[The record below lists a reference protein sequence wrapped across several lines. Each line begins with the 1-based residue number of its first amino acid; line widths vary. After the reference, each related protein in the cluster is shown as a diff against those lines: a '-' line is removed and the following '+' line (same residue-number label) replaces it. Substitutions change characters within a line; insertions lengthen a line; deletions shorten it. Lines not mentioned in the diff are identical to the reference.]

1 MVSIRCYHRGSVSDV
16 EERLVRT
23 KPDFDPV
30 VHRAILF
37 RCVLMEMPKETIASI
52 IGITPATLDAWVDEH
67 VVLQQ
72 AIVEAK
78 GADSKVTA
86 ALFYAAIG
94 LHPEML
100 TPLPPSVQAMKL
112 WLMER
117 QGWFQTD
124 KGGKNGRRTLE
135 DMSAVELAE
144 LVGEINA
151 KVRRSALDVPPAGDV
166 PAAPVVDAHDPG
178 F

>member
-1 MVSIRCYHRGSVSDV
+1 MLPSGSVTDI
-16 EERLVRT
+16 EARLVRT
-23 KPDFDPV
+23 KPDFNPV

-52 IGITPATLDAWVDEH
+52 IGITPATLDAWIEEH
-67 VVLQQ
+67 PELQG
-72 AIVEAK
+72 AILDAQS
-78 GADSKVTA
+78 ADSKVA
-86 ALFYAAIG
+86 ASLFYSAVG

-100 TPLPPSVQAMKL
+100 TPLPPSVQAQKL
-112 WLMER
+112 WLMQR
-117 QGWFQTD
+117 LGWFQPAA
-124 KGGKNGRRTLE
+124 GGKNGRRTLE
-135 DMSAVELAE
+135 DMSAVELAD

-151 KVRRSALDVPPAGDV
+151 KVRQTSLGMPAAGDT